1 MGARHPLKACSSY
14 IFVCIALVLSQLR
27 LTDFA
32 SEAPS
37 EATQRKEPELGG
49 VRLRPYQEEAYHAWL
64 QKGMRGVIVAP
75 TGTGKTVIASY
86 AIKASSLPTLVIV
99 PTERILKTWVSALA
113 KFGMKATAYYGREK
127 DLSPLTIS
135 IYNSVIRHPEIV
147 ERFKLVVLDEVHH
160 AGADV
165 FSKVLNLLDGKAVM
179 ALTATLRRS
188 DGKHAVITAKL
199 PLVFVLEFK
208 DALDHG
214 YVSQVDI
221 VPVPAPLTS
230 EERRLYH
237 EVEERIRRV
246 RMELENAK
254 ARSLPSVVKLD
265 RMLKILLNKRRQ
277 LLSKIPSKR
286 EKVLEIVRSVED
298 DRILVFSESI
308 ESVEELKKYLTEN
321 GVTAETYHSQ
331 KPEHTRDA
339 IFDNWGKNFR
349 VLLAV
354 RALDEGVDVP
364 EVKVGVI
371 IASGKETRQLV
382 QRLGRL
388 IRPVAGKR
396 ARVYVVY
403 AEGTYEFEIF
413 LKLRA
418 ILRGWVKTY

>member
-1 MGARHPLKACSSY
+1 
-14 IFVCIALVLSQLR
+14 LSQFR

-32 SEAPS
+32 NEAPS
-37 EATQRKEPELGG
+37 EASPSETTQAQREAILGSG
-49 VRLRPYQEEAYHAWL
+49 VKLRPYQEEAYHAWL

-113 KFGMKATAYYGREK
+113 KFGMRATAYYGREK

-135 IYNSVIRHPEIV
+135 IYNSVVRHPEIV
-147 ERFKLVVLDEVHH
+147 DHFKLVVLDEVHH

-165 FSKVLNLLDGKAVM
+165 FSRVLNLLDGKAVM

-199 PLVFVLEFK
+199 PIAYVLEFK
-208 DALDHG
+208 TALEHG

-230 EERRLYH
+230 KEQEMYH
-237 EVEERIRRV
+237 EVEEKIRRV
-246 RMELENAK
+246 RTELENAK
-254 ARSLPSVVKLD
+254 AFSLPSVAKLD

-277 LLSKIPSKR
+277 ILSKIPSKR

-308 ESVEELKKYLTEN
+308 ESVETLKQYLLEN
-321 GVTAETYHSQ
+321 GVSAETYHSQ
-331 KPEHTRDA
+331 KPEHVRDA
-339 IFDNWGKNFR
+339 IFAGWGKAFR

-364 EVKVGVI
+364 EVKTGII

-388 IRPVAGKR
+388 IRPVQGKK
-396 ARVYVVY
+396 ARLYVVY

-413 LKLRA
+413 LKLRGL
-418 ILRGWVKTY
+418 LRGWVKTY